1 MPFLQQGVLY
11 MVLNIANKWAA
22 EAARAA
28 GRPGGGCALDA
39 PAAVDLSEGAAFA
52 RRQASSQPGTV
63 GDHVGM
69 LTSTA
74 VQGSALP
81 QLLREVRLTC
91 CAVHLYRCPLF

>member
-1 MPFLQQGVLY
+1 ML
-11 MVLNIANKWAA
+11 LNVANKWAA
-22 EAARAA
+22 EAARTA

-74 VQGSALP
+74 VRGSALP
-81 QLLREVRLTC
+81 QCSERSQLLREVRLTC
-91 CAVHLYRCPLF
+91 CAVHLYGCPLF